1 MSFGTGGGAIH
12 GELDGIA
19 RDAQG
24 LQEVS
29 DTQAS
34 IMQSLATAMD
44 SLAPAMHGSA
54 GTAMQNVGAELH
66 QQGMKFSTTFAD
78 HSHKMGNNSQILQ
91 SHDDD
96 GQSMINQVAGLI
108 G

>member
-1 MSFGTGGGAIH
+1 MTTAGGQAIH

-44 SLAPAMHGSA
+44 SLAPAMRGSA
-54 GTAMQNVGAELH
+54 GTAMQNVGAQLH
-66 QQGMKFSTTFAD
+66 EQGMRFSTKFAD
-78 HSHKMGNNSQILQ
+78 HSHKMANNGQIFQ

-96 GQSMINQVAGLI
+96 GASIIGQVAGLI
-108 G
+108 S